1 MVVSMLAVLKAGAA
15 YLPIDPEYPAER
27 IHYIVN
33 DAKPVCII
41 THSSVSSTVVIANG
55 IKKIELDSEEM
66 KIALKTYS
74 HMNIACMDD
83 EALLNPAYTIY
94 TSGSTGNPKGVI
106 VPMKALS
113 KFLLAMDDMFS
124 LHENDHLLAVTTFAF
139 DISALEIY
147 LPLISGASITIAQKE
162 VIQEPSA
169 LTALLLEERVTIMQ
183 ATPTLWQALVAEYP
197 ERLQG
202 LNVLIGGEALPTHLA
217 NTLKELGCTITNLYG
232 PTETTIWSTVMN
244 IDERESGIPPIGK
257 PIWNTE
263 VYILDAG
270 LQPVPPGVIGELYI
284 AGEGLANGYLGK
296 PELTAERFVANPY
309 GKPGQ
314 RMYRTGDL
322 VKWRNDGVLEYV
334 SRADH
339 QIKIRGF
346 RIELAEIEM
355 VVQRHEKIKQ
365 AVVMVREDRPNDK
378 RIIAYIVAKE
388 KETIHLAEI
397 RSYVSESLANY
408 MMPAAFVLLEE
419 LPLTPNGKVDRKKLP
434 APDYN
439 GMNNERVAR
448 NPKEEILCDLFAEVL
463 GVSRISI
470 DDNFFE
476 MGGHSLLASRLMAR
490 IRETLSVELGIGKLF
505 ESPTV
510 AELAKQLDQAKNAR
524 PAIQK
529 VSRPNEVPLSFAQR
543 RLWFLNCLEVPSPT
557 YNIPLVIRLSGK
569 LNEEALQ
576 GAIYD
581 VVEKHETLRTIFPNV
596 LGSSY
601 QKVLDMENLNLEII
615 KTKTCKD
622 ELENVLAEAVR
633 YSFNLD
639 VEPAVRLQLLQ

>member
-1 MVVSMLAVLKAGAA
+1 MNLPFRNDESLLK
-15 YLPIDPEYPAER
+15 
-27 IHYIVN
+27 
-33 DAKPVCII
+33 
-41 THSSVSSTVVIANG
+41 
-55 IKKIELDSEEM
+55 
-66 KIALKTYS
+66 
-74 HMNIACMDD
+74 
-83 EALLNPAYTIY
+83 PAYTIY

-113 KFLLAMDDMFS
+113 NFLLAMEDMFS

-147 LPLISGASITIAQKE
+147 LPLISGSSLTIAQKE

-169 LTALLLEERVTIMQ
+169 LTALLQEERVTIMQ
-183 ATPTLWQALVAEYP
+183 ATPTLWQALVTEYP

-202 LNVLIGGEALPTHLA
+202 LNVLVGGEALPAHLA
-217 NTLKELGCTITNLYG
+217 NTLKELGCSITNLYG
-232 PTETTIWSTVMN
+232 PTETTIWSTFMN
-244 IDERESGIPPIGK
+244 IDESGIPPIGK
-257 PIWNTE
+257 PIWNTD
-263 VYILDAG
+263 VYVLDAG

-309 GKPGQ
+309 GEPGK

-355 VVQRHEKIKQ
+355 VLQRHENVKQ

-378 RIIAYIVAKE
+378 RIIAYIVAEGKE
-388 KETIHLAEI
+388 QIDLAEI

-408 MMPAAFVLLEE
+408 MVPSAFVVLEE
-419 LPLTPNGKVDRKKLP
+419 LQLTPNGKVDRKKLP
-434 APDYN
+434 APDFN
-439 GMNNERVAR
+439 EMNKDRVAR
-448 NPKEEILCDLFAEVL
+448 NPKEEILCDLFAEIL

-505 ESPTV
+505 ELPTV
-510 AELAKQLDQAKNAR
+510 AELAKQLDQAK
-524 PAIQK
+524 
-529 VSRPNEVPLSFAQR
+529 V
-543 RLWFLNCLEVPSPT
+543 
-557 YNIPLVIRLSGK
+557 
-569 LNEEALQ
+569 
-576 GAIYD
+576 
-581 VVEKHETLRTIFPNV
+581 
-596 LGSSY
+596 
-601 QKVLDMENLNLEII
+601 
-615 KTKTCKD
+615 
-622 ELENVLAEAVR
+622 
-633 YSFNLD
+633 
-639 VEPAVRLQLLQ
+639 